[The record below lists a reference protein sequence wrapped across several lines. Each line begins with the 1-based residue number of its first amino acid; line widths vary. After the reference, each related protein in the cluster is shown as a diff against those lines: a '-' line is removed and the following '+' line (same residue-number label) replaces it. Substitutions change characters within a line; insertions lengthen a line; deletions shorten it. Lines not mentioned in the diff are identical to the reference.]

1 MRVGDPRRHR
11 LRCPQDGVET
21 SRDCRHISESVRWL
35 RPPSAYLTHCG
46 GKSPNVCRSRIRN
59 RFVSTVSHVCA
70 KGPAGSPCSCVPL
83 QLCVNATVTKRR
95 PVVTRLWQTPGNVTL
110 PRLRPP
116 LGIRH
121 SVRPGTGGNGAS
133 IQVLFQPR
141 SAIRIASAERVAL
154 SALCEAAVAGPAT
167 GTTMTVMT
175 ARTRMPETE
184 FIRLLSNQARK
195 LTSTSSLL
203 FTRETYKPSRSWR
216 AGYAC
221 SQRPRAFPYQPGRRT
236 HRSPDSS
243 QLDSVPRRPRVVGT
257 VG

>member
-1 MRVGDPRRHR
+1 M
-11 LRCPQDGVET
+11 

-121 SVRPGTGGNGAS
+121 SVRPGTRGNGAS

-141 SAIRIASAERVAL
+141 SAIRIASAGRVAL

-195 LTSTSSLL
+195 LTSHQVCSSLVRRTSL
-203 FTRETYKPSRSWR
+203 REVSELAMRVANVLW
-216 AGYAC
+216 
-221 SQRPRAFPYQPGRRT
+221 AFPYQPGRRT

-243 QLDSVPRRPRVVGT
+243 QSDSVPRRPRVVGT